1 MKTEFFLGA
10 NSGAG
15 FYSLYDGFCAGSRDF
30 LHVIKGGPG
39 TGKSGFMRRIGAA
52 AEKAGLN
59 VEYVVCSG
67 DPGSLDGV
75 YIPALHTG
83 WVDGTAP
90 HVMDP
95 VMFGATGDYL
105 DLGAYCDTAA
115 TRARRSEIAE
125 FNTRYKALYATAYSR
140 LSAAAAAAPCPAG
153 LIAEGEIA
161 AARRRALSACARE
174 LPHSAKNLTPGK
186 VSRRFLSAYTCEGRR
201 FLTSTL
207 TTLCKRI
214 YTLDD
219 RLGLAEPF
227 LETVLGEAVSK
238 GVDAIVCPD
247 PLTPQRTEALLLP
260 SLSLGFLALRGD
272 TEMELEPCRHLRL
285 DAIVP
290 SEKMRPLR
298 ARLRADERTR
308 RDLLSA
314 ATDSLAQAKALH
326 DELEKVYNP
335 YVDFP
340 GLKAR
345 AEEEAAKI
353 IQ

>member
-15 FYSLYDGFCAGSRDF
+15 FYSLYDGFCAGNGDF

-39 TGKSGFMRRIGAA
+39 TGKSGFMRRMGAA

-59 VEYVVCSG
+59 VEYIVCSG

-75 YIPALHTG
+75 YFPALHTG

-95 VMFGATGDYL
+95 VMFGASGDYL
-105 DLGAYCDTAA
+105 NLGEYCDTAG
-115 TRARRSEIAE
+115 TRAHRGEIAE
-125 FNTRYKALYATAYSR
+125 LTAQYKALYVTAYSR

-153 LIAEGEIA
+153 LITEDELT
-161 AARRRALSACARE
+161 AARRRALGVCARE
-174 LPHSAKNLTPGK
+174 LPRSSKNLTPGK
-186 VSRRFLSAYTCEGRR
+186 VSRRFLSAISCDGRL
-201 FLTSTL
+201 FLTPTL
-207 TTLCKRI
+207 TTLCKRV

-227 LETVLGEAVSK
+227 LEAVLGEAVSK
-238 GVDAIVCPD
+238 GVDAMVCPD
-247 PLTPQRTEALLLP
+247 PLTPRRTETLLLP

-272 TEMELEPCRHLRL
+272 LEPELTPFRHLRL

-290 SEKMRPLR
+290 SERLRPLR

-308 RDLLSA
+308 RELLSA
-314 ATDSLAQAKALH
+314 AVDSLSQAKALH
-326 DELEKVYNP
+326 EQLEKIYNP
-335 YVDFP
+335 FVDFP
-340 GLKAR
+340 GLKSR
-345 AEEEAAKI
+345 AEAEAAKLI
-353 IQ
+353 K